1 METTKQVD
9 ETARKL
15 RALIDRTDQRWEQL
29 SDEER
34 LEVLREVGELMSE
47 RHRAE
52 WTKEHREPPHQRSST
67 CGGPRLG
74 SVVLFVSVP
83 GYNGGVPRVYAGTPI
98 RPRSSKWK
106 INE

>member
-47 RHRAE
+47 RTAQSGR
-52 WTKEHREPPHQRSST
+52 RSIESLRT
-67 CGGPRLG
+67 RDR
-74 SVVLFVSVP
+74 VLAAAH
-83 GYNGGVPRVYAGTPI
+83 G
-98 RPRSSKWK
+98 
-106 INE
+106 